1 MEGWSVDIAG
11 SVADVC
17 QRLKEYSDKL
27 TGQVRTDYD
36 AALHYLIGCVTQNE
50 RLPGEYGPTGVH
62 LAAAG
67 TSGESRQ
74 YHRSCAVVLEPL
86 YDASPGGAGT

>member
-1 MEGWSVDIAG
+1 
-11 SVADVC
+11 
-17 QRLKEYSDKL
+17 
-27 TGQVRTDYD
+27 
-36 AALHYLIGCVTQNE
+36 VTQNE